1 MGINLLASAINGEQ
15 IISII
20 QLAANIAFYSLLGIL
35 VVAFLWGLIQGWR
48 YGTYHMVFLGLLVAL
63 GLVTLGPVVD
73 AISGF
78 DLSGIVTQPITVQI
92 QGHAITVNVTTL
104 SDTLTSFFDQLLRS
118 YGVAASGDDI
128 VAYAQALTGSALKL
142 VLIFAEGLIIATVG
156 SLLVWILWHICFKF
170 IFARKRPVET
180 YPSIDGSEPV
190 VVKRRPKRKL
200 RLVSGIE
207 QLAVAAV
214 CLTMI
219 IAPLSSV
226 VNTISKNLDVDKE
239 ASEQDETVGLVYD
252 CLDAYENSIFA
263 KVFFSVETQDG
274 TQTIDSQ
281 LISFLTSTNSGEIK
295 TDVLSE
301 LASIAEVGTSVINSG
316 LLSMFS
322 ADGTKWSTLIASTL
336 IPTLL
341 QQVASV
347 ELVRVALP
355 IAVSIALNMDQVKSI
370 LGEDAVSY
378 ISSANYDYA
387 DELENLSDFYV
398 DLLDSG
404 FFDVIVDEVSKTPI
418 IDLKQLFSIFK
429 DQDAYDAFHSA
440 LSKADSDFINHL
452 LAGAVYTM
460 ATKDGTAPQQGEL
473 SLASFL
479 PSDQDGQISYQKVA
493 EMKWF
498 DELGLI
504 YDAFYSLV
512 SIDKE
517 QMEGLFDEL
526 PTIGGNSS
534 AKAANPNEAGQSG
547 TILDK
552 ALNFVVDHSA
562 DIVEIIVGKR
572 DASGNPVEVGED
584 GISTSKKSL
593 LDSQLLGNALDDL
606 LPFAQKQLDSAN
618 LPFDLDLSE
627 AESELVSTD
636 IGDTRIN
643 FKRELGSILD
653 IVSDFASTESGKAFL
668 LDIKGLAG
676 INFDPDGKLYSIDE
690 GLLDALI
697 DCLPLTDGSVILS
710 SNLPKIAEGALEN
723 VPLEEY
729 GIEQLDFD
737 CGSLGEEI
745 SKLLKIAKYCPTLVS
760 SFAKFESMG
769 TSTMTSL
776 IVEAKDEFAYILDA
790 ILSSKIINPVIDG
803 KQNVN
808 FCNLINAL
816 MEKVG
821 DAVSFDPIA
830 PEDLPSNLVSVY
842 DDEGNIVTKGETY
855 YLVDALCSVVSSGI
869 IENLSSITG
878 GDANQAVSALSRV
891 DIASVFESIGNS
903 QLLSKMAGQA
913 LDGYI
918 IKPLFGDDTEGVS
931 FTNITDWK
939 AEGEAIESIIAL
951 AAKGIDLSNLDFFAI
966 GPNVGELL
974 TRLADSG
981 IFVSRQGEYLFPK
994 FLYNKLIGSLSG
1006 DALSYFIDPDDEV
1019 DPNSLTTL
1027 EQKKEHTKLLYSD
1040 MVESLS
1046 SREDWTGED
1055 GEISKVSDILD
1066 AISSIGGLDAISS
1079 FSYESLP
1086 AMEKAMS
1093 ALATSRSLGRVV
1105 LYNGLHSAIGG
1116 LSEEASTKEIDFS
1129 SINSAFFLHFDGEDL
1144 SLGYPRLTD
1153 ADMAENQ
1160 EEIATLFAALDVIFD
1175 PSYGIYK
1182 DGQVSLDDMNL
1193 ASINSEFQLRPLLES
1208 ASSSKLLS
1216 TAEEGKRPVFKQLV
1230 DYVLA
1235 TSTIYGEQG
1244 TDTDYE
1250 KFLTSPINEYTKQSI
1265 RSIVDGVEQSEWDS
1279 EISIICDIVDS
1290 VQKSGLVNSEGGFD
1304 LESVS
1309 DPAAFFGTGAQKQ
1322 AKVDSLKSILN
1333 DLNSSTLFYRAI
1345 PTMLEKAF
1353 KGDNNGHN
1361 HLFGDASFANNFL
1374 NYADPFFDAAKGGE
1388 DYGMYPEGETDNL
1401 VDMLAD
1407 LAECS
1412 DFTLNDLSTIDS
1424 AAITDALQR
1433 MMDSHVFNQTIGEE
1447 GVTSFQYL
1455 VSDLLCFDAIKGYLY
1470 LEESPKDRALQSEYA
1485 AFYSPTDYEDANVRA
1500 KARYLV
1506 STIMPSLDQ
1515 DGASEASLAKGNEA
1529 IASLGEVLSLL
1540 QSDEMYSIVDNGALD
1555 INAIRP
1561 SVFASF
1567 LTTLNDSPLFYDLV
1581 PNIIYTMVN
1590 SGESFAIEGIDFS
1603 AANVFYQY
1611 YQQDGKARV
1620 GGPDFTARYD
1630 DSEIYLL
1637 SSALSYIGRNSDL
1650 FSSAGLA
1657 DLSTLDPLVLRS
1669 ILVDM
1674 ENSYIFNL
1682 PFSSA
1687 YLSDSGLTLGAS
1699 WTEAGYV
1706 YNDLTV
1712 FEQLMYLI
1720 YDDTGLASNSFSMRD
1735 YLSIYL
1741 DHPNDGYK
1749 QMLHDSILSFRDE
1762 SAHSWGQEINS
1773 LTTDGRGGGLLDL
1786 VLNSDL
1792 VDEDGN
1798 LSLDSLTSIDPDTL
1812 SGFME
1817 RAAKLNVVPNL
1828 LPNKLGQVFEQVDLG
1843 KFTTVTGDF
1852 AADEEGYFDLTPF
1865 VTGGG
1870 RAISLTADSISE
1882 TDPLLYVEGI
1892 DEPIDLAKEGL
1903 VDGNA
1908 ADLSS
1913 FASSCR
1919 IKLDP
1924 NESFTLEY
1932 DLSDYHFTQQDLRD
1946 VDLDLIRNMLYSI
1959 YDEQKGAYITFEGD
1973 TPLKNL
1979 LDAGLQSQ
1987 ALLEFYQQST
1997 IFDKEYS
2004 AEKLE
2009 PVDLDPADP
2018 IEARDYAL
2026 YSIFTVNQTI
2036 DFGSSFVIPVQVSL
2050 FSHLDLDGSGMAGS
2064 LLTLRSLI
2072 GQREDGSYPNLTGD
2086 AAYLDNNL
2094 ISIIALEGYAGVIS
2108 GVLSTSSGTTEEM
2121 AAAAMAIKTINSTFQ
2136 SPDVVVAGQN
2146 VGFTTVASAFKVD
2159 VLWKNDKPAFFQY
2172 ILAGEIESI
2181 TANLLSYLECSKLF
2195 SISLGDGIEV
2205 PYGPSRLEAYGRQ
2218 DAASTLS
2225 FATNI
2230 DDLSKVVDGTYA
2242 DPFYEACMVFGKS
2255 DDNPD
2260 YVRTQRLGDF
2270 IDYAGQQ
2277 KDLADLLYLGLI
2289 YDSTRHEIDGDF
2301 MAYVTNESG
2310 SPEKLNHAGG
2320 QPQWFSYA
2328 SAAGLLL

>member
-1 MGINLLASAINGEQ
+1 MDINLLGSAINGEQ
-15 IISII
+15 IVSII
-20 QLAANIAFYSLLGIL
+20 QLAANIAFYSILGIL
-35 VVAFLWGLIQGWR
+35 VVAFLWGLLQGWR
-48 YGTYHMVFLGLLVAL
+48 YGTYHMVFIGLLVAL

-78 DLSGIVTQPITVQI
+78 DLSGIITNPITIQI
-92 QGHAITVNVTTL
+92 QEHSITVNVTTI
-104 SDTLTSFFDQLLRS
+104 SDTLTSFFDQLLRA
-118 YGVAASGDDI
+118 YGVAASSDDI
-128 VAYAQALTGSALKL
+128 VAYSQALAGSVMKL
-142 VLIFAEGLIIATVG
+142 VLIFAEGIIIAILG

-170 IFARKRPVET
+170 LFARKRPVQT
-180 YPSIDGSEPV
+180 YPSGDASEPV
-190 VVKRRPKRKL
+190 IVKRRPKRRL
-200 RLVSGIE
+200 RLLSGVE
-207 QLAVAAV
+207 QLAVATV
-214 CLTMI
+214 CMAMI
-219 IAPLSSV
+219 VAPLSSV
-226 VNTISKNLDVDKE
+226 VNTISKNLEVDKG
-239 ASEQDETVGLVYD
+239 ASMQDETVGLVYD

-263 KVFFSVETQDG
+263 KVFFSVEGQDG
-274 TQTIDSQ
+274 TKTIDSQ
-281 LISFLTSTNSGEIK
+281 LISFLTSTNSGDIK

-355 IAVSIALNMDQVKSI
+355 IAVSIALNIDQVKSI

-418 IDLKQLFSIFK
+418 IDLRQLFSIFK
-429 DQDAYDAFHSA
+429 DQEAYDAFHSA

-460 ATKDGTAPQQGEL
+460 ATKDGSTPGEGEL
-473 SLASFL
+473 GLASFL
-479 PSDQDGQISYQKVA
+479 PSDPDGSISYQKVA
-493 EMKWF
+493 QMKWF
-498 DELGLI
+498 DELGLV

-512 SIDKE
+512 GIDKE

-526 PTIGGNSS
+526 PTIGGSS
-534 AKAANPNEAGQSG
+534 SPKSASQSGEGQYG

-552 ALNFVVDHSA
+552 ALNFVVDHSD
-562 DIVEIIVGKR
+562 DIVEVIVGKR

-593 LDSQLLGNALDDL
+593 LDSQLLGNALDDF
-606 LPFAQKQLDSAN
+606 LPFAQKQLDAAK

-627 AESELVSTD
+627 AESKLVSSD
-636 IGDTRIN
+636 IGATRIN
-643 FKRELGSILD
+643 FKRELGCILD

-668 LDIKGLAG
+668 LDVKGLQG

-697 DCLPLTDGSVILS
+697 DCLPNADRSVVLS
-710 SNLPKIAEGALEN
+710 SNLPSIAEGALKN

-729 GIEQLDFD
+729 GIEHLDFECD
-737 CGSLGEEI
+737 SLGLEI
-745 SKLLKIAKYCPTLVS
+745 SKLLKIAKYCPVLVN

-769 TSTMTSL
+769 TSTLTSL
-776 IVEAKDEFAYILDA
+776 VVEAEDEFAYILDA

-803 KQNVN
+803 KENVN
-808 FCNLINAL
+808 FCNLVNTL

-821 DAVSFDPIA
+821 DAVSFEPLT
-830 PEDLPSNLVSVY
+830 PEDLPSNLTSEY
-842 DDEGNIVTKGETY
+842 DDDGNITVKGETY
-855 YLVDALCSVVSSGI
+855 YLVDALCSVVSSGLV
-869 IENLSSITG
+869 ENLSSITG
-878 GDANQAVSALSRV
+878 ADANQAVYALSRV

-931 FTNITDWK
+931 FTNITDWR

-966 GPNVGELL
+966 GPNVDELL

-981 IFVSRQGEYLFPK
+981 IFTSRDGEYLFPK
-994 FLYNKLIGSLSG
+994 FLYNKLVGSLNG
-1006 DALSYFIDPDDEV
+1006 DALSFFLDPNDQV
-1019 DPNSLTTL
+1019 DPASLTTL
-1027 EQKKEHTKLLYSD
+1027 EQKKEHTQLLYHD

-1046 SREDWTGED
+1046 ERADWTGAE
-1055 GEISKVSDILD
+1055 GEIKKVSDILD
-1066 AISSIGGLDAISS
+1066 AISSIGGLDAIKS
-1079 FSYESLP
+1079 FSHESLP
-1086 AMEKAMS
+1086 EMEKAMG
-1093 ALATSRSLGRVV
+1093 ALATSRSLGRVL
-1105 LYNGLHSAIGG
+1105 LYNGLHEAIGG
-1116 LSEEASTKEIDFS
+1116 LSEEASTPEIDFS

-1153 ADMAENQ
+1153 EDMAENQ

-1182 DGQVSLDDMNL
+1182 DGQVNLDDINL
-1193 ASINSEFQLRPLLES
+1193 GTINSEFQLRPLLES

-1216 TAEEGKRPVFKQLV
+1216 TAEEGKRPLFKQLV

-1235 TSTIYGEQG
+1235 TSTIYGEQES
-1244 TDTDYE
+1244 DQDYQE
-1250 KFLTSPINEYTKQSI
+1250 FIASPINEYTKKSI
-1265 RSIVDGVEQSEWDS
+1265 RTIVDGVGQSEWDS
-1279 EISIICDIVDS
+1279 EISIICHIVDS
-1290 VQKSGLVNSEGGFD
+1290 VQKSGLINSEGGFD
-1304 LESVS
+1304 LESVA

-1322 AKVDSLKSILN
+1322 GKVEGLKSILN
-1333 DLNSSTLFYRAI
+1333 DLNSSSLFYRAI
-1345 PTMLEKAF
+1345 PAMLQKAF
-1353 KGDNNGHN
+1353 EGENNGHN

-1374 NYADPFFDAAKGGE
+1374 NYADPFFDAEEGGD
-1388 DYGMYPEGETDNL
+1388 DYGMYPDGETDNL

-1424 AAITDALQR
+1424 AAITDALQK
-1433 MMDSHVFNQTIGEE
+1433 MMQSHVFNQTVGEE

-1485 AFYSPTDYEDANVRA
+1485 AFYSPNDYDDANVRA

-1506 STIMPSLDQ
+1506 STTMPSLDQ

-1540 QSDEMYSIVDNGALD
+1540 QSDEMYSIVSDGTLD

-1567 LTTLNDSPLFYDLV
+1567 LTTLNDSSLFYDLV
-1581 PNIIYTMVN
+1581 PNIIHAMVN

-1611 YQQDGKARV
+1611 YQQDGKSRV

-1650 FSSAGLA
+1650 FSSSGLA
-1657 DLSTLDPLVLRS
+1657 DLSTLDPLILRS

-1674 ENSYIFNL
+1674 DNSYIFNL

-1687 YLSDSGLTLGAS
+1687 YLSDSGLILGAS

-1735 YLSIYL
+1735 YLQIYL
-1741 DHPNDGYK
+1741 DHPHDGYK
-1749 QMLHDSILSFRDE
+1749 QMLHDSIVSFRDS
-1762 SAHSWGQEINS
+1762 SAHSWGEEINS

-1792 VDEDGN
+1792 VDGDGN

-1812 SGFME
+1812 AGFME

-1852 AADEEGYFDLTPF
+1852 VADEEGYFDLTPF

-1870 RAISLTADSISE
+1870 RAISLTADSIDQ
-1882 TDPLLYVEGI
+1882 TAPLLYVEGL
-1892 DEPIDLAKEGL
+1892 DGPIDLFEQGL
-1903 VDGNA
+1903 IEGNA
-1908 ADLSS
+1908 ADLSD
-1913 FASSCR
+1913 FASPCR

-1924 NESFTLEY
+1924 NEFFTLEY
-1932 DLSDYHFTQQDLRD
+1932 DLSDYHFTQQNLRE
-1946 VDLDLIRNMLYSI
+1946 VDLDLIRNLLYSI
-1959 YDEQKGAYITFEGD
+1959 YDEQKGAYISFEGD

-2004 AEKLE
+2004 SEKLE

-2036 DFGSSFVIPVQVSL
+2036 DFGSGVVIPVQVSL
-2050 FSHLDLDGSGMAGS
+2050 FSHLDLDDVGMAGS

-2072 GQREDGSYPNLTGD
+2072 GQREDGSYPDLSGD
-2086 AAYLDNNL
+2086 AAYLDGNL
-2094 ISIIALEGYAGVIS
+2094 VSIIALEGYAKAVS
-2108 GVLSTSSGTTEEM
+2108 TVLSASSGQV
-2121 AAAAMAIKTINSTFQ
+2121 AAAAIKAINSSFQ
-2136 SPDVVVAGQN
+2136 SPNVEVAGQN
-2146 VGFTTVASAFKVD
+2146 VGFTTVASSFD
-2159 VLWKNDKPAFFQY
+2159 VSSLWAERKPAFFHY

-2181 TANLLSYLECSKLF
+2181 AANMLSYLDCSQLF
-2195 SISLGDGIEV
+2195 MTSVGGIEMPSG
-2205 PYGPSRLEAYGRQ
+2205 PYRKEAFGGQ
-2218 DAASTLS
+2218 DAS
-2225 FATNI
+2225 FATAI
-2230 DDLSKVVDGTYA
+2230 DDLGKVIDGTYA
-2242 DPFYEACMVFGKS
+2242 EPFHKACLAYGKS
-2255 DDNPD
+2255 DGNPLSSRQD
-2260 YVRTQRLGDF
+2260 ALRSFG
-2270 IDYAGQQ
+2270 DYAGEQRI
-2277 KDLADLLYLGLI
+2277 LADLLYLGLV
-2289 YDSTRHEIDGDF
+2289 YDSTAHDQDDF
-2301 MAYVTNESG
+2301 MAYVTNLEG
-2310 SPEKLNHAGG
+2310 SDMRNAIGG
-2320 QPQWFSYA
+2320 APALFSYEA
-2328 SAAGLLL
+2328 AAGLLI

>member
-1 MGINLLASAINGEQ
+1 MDINLLASAINGEQ
-15 IISII
+15 IVSII

-35 VVAFLWGLIQGWR
+35 VIAFLWGLLQGWR

-63 GLVTLGPVVD
+63 GLVTLSPVVD

-78 DLSGIVTQPITVQI
+78 DLSGIITQPITVQI
-92 QGHAITVNVTTL
+92 QEHAITVNVTTL

-118 YGVAASGDDI
+118 YGVAASSEDI

-156 SLLVWILWHICFKF
+156 SLLVWLLWHVCFKF
-170 IFARKRPVET
+170 IFARKRPVQT
-180 YPSIDGSEPV
+180 YPNGDSSEPV

-214 CLTMI
+214 CMAMI
-219 IAPLSSV
+219 VAPLSSV
-226 VNTISKNLDVDKE
+226 VNTISKNLDVDKD

-378 ISSANYDYA
+378 ISSADYDYG

-418 IDLKQLFSIFK
+418 IDLKQLFSIFR

-460 ATKDGTAPQQGEL
+460 ATKDGAAPQEGEL

-479 PSDQDGQISYQKVA
+479 PSGQDGSISYQKVA

-562 DIVEIIVGKR
+562 EIVEIIVGKR

-584 GISTSKKSL
+584 GISTSRKSL

-606 LPFAQKQLDSAN
+606 LPFAQKQLDGAN

-627 AESELVSTD
+627 AESELVGQD
-636 IGDTRIN
+636 VGETRVN

-668 LDIKGLAG
+668 LDIKGLEG

-697 DCLPLTDGSVILS
+697 DCLPLADRSVILS

-723 VPLEEY
+723 VPLQEY
-729 GIEQLDFD
+729 GIEQLDFGCD
-737 CGSLGEEI
+737 SLGEEI

-776 IVEAKDEFAYILDA
+776 IAEAKGEFAYILDA

-830 PEDLPSNLVSVY
+830 PEDLPSNLTSVY
-842 DDEGNIVTKGETY
+842 DDDGNIVSKGETY
-855 YLVDALCSVVSSGI
+855 YLVDALCSVVGSGI

-891 DIASVFESIGNS
+891 DIASVFESIGDS
-903 QLLSKMAGQA
+903 QLLSRMAGQA

-918 IKPLFGDDTEGVS
+918 IKPLFGEDTEGVS

-981 IFVSRQGEYLFPK
+981 IFVSREGEYLFPK
-994 FLYNKLIGSLSG
+994 FLYNKLVGSLSG
-1006 DALSYFIDPDDEV
+1006 GALSYFLDPDDEV
-1019 DPNSLTTL
+1019 DPNGLTTL
-1027 EQKKEHTKLLYSD
+1027 EQKKEHTKLLYHD
-1040 MVESLS
+1040 LVESLS

-1066 AISSIGGLDAISS
+1066 AISSL
-1079 FSYESLP
+1079 
-1086 AMEKAMS
+1086 
-1093 ALATSRSLGRVV
+1093 
-1105 LYNGLHSAIGG
+1105 GG
-1116 LSEEASTKEIDFS
+1116 LSDEASTKEIDFS
-1129 SINSAFFLHFDGEDL
+1129 SINSAFFLHFEGEDL
-1144 SLGYPRLTD
+1144 SLGYPSLTD
-1153 ADMAENQ
+1153 DDMAENQ
-1160 EEIATLFAALDVIFD
+1160 EEIETLFAALDVIFD

-1182 DGQVSLDDMNL
+1182 DGQVNLNDMNL

-1235 TSTIYGEQG
+1235 ASTIYGEQEAG
-1244 TDTDYE
+1244 QDYE
-1250 KFLTSPINEYTKQSI
+1250 EFLSSPINEYTKQSI
-1265 RSIVDGVEQSEWDS
+1265 RSIVDGVGQDEWDL

-1290 VQKSGLVNSEGGFD
+1290 VQKSGLINPEGGFD

-1309 DPAAFFGTGAQKQ
+1309 DPATFFGTGAQKQ
-1322 AKVDSLKSILN
+1322 GKVDSLKSILN

-1353 KGDNNGHN
+1353 KGDNNGHS

-1374 NYADPFFDAAKGGE
+1374 NYADPFFGAAKGGE
-1388 DYGMYPEGETDNL
+1388 DYLSYPEGETDNL

-1424 AAITDALQR
+1424 SAITDALQR
-1433 MMDSHVFNQTIGEE
+1433 MMESHVFNQTIGEE

-1470 LEESPKDRALQSEYA
+1470 LDESPKDRALESEYA
-1485 AFYSPTDYEDANVRA
+1485 AFYNPADYGDADVRA

-1506 STIMPSLDQ
+1506 STTMPSLGK

-1540 QSDEMYSIVDNGALD
+1540 QSDEMYSIVSDGTLD

-1581 PNIIYTMVN
+1581 PNIIFTMVN

-1603 AANVFYQY
+1603 SANVFYQY

-1687 YLSDSGLTLGAS
+1687 YLSDSGLALGAS

-1720 YDDTGLASNSFSMRD
+1720 YDDTGLASASFSMRD

-1741 DHPNDGYK
+1741 DHPADGYK

-1792 VDEDGN
+1792 VDEEGN

-1812 SGFME
+1812 AGFME

-1843 KFTTVTGDF
+1843 KFTTATADF
-1852 AADEEGYFDLTPF
+1852 AADEDGYFELTPF

-1870 RAISLTADSISE
+1870 RAISLTADSVSQN
-1882 TDPLLYVEGI
+1882 DALLYVDGLN
-1892 DEPIDLAKEGL
+1892 EPIDLSAEGL
-1903 VDGNA
+1903 VDGNSV
-1908 ADLSS
+1908 DLSE
-1913 FASSCR
+1913 FASSSR
-1919 IKLDP
+1919 IRLEP
-1924 NESFTLEY
+1924 NEQLTLTY
-1932 DLSDYHFTQQDLRD
+1932 DLSDYHFTQQNLRD
-1946 VDLDLIRNMLYSI
+1946 VDIDLIRNLLYSI
-1959 YDEQKGAYITFEGD
+1959 YDERNGAYITFEGD

-1979 LDAGLQSQ
+1979 LDAGLESL

-2004 AEKLE
+2004 AEGLL
-2009 PVDLDPADP
+2009 PADSGAADP
-2018 IEARDYAL
+2018 IEARDYAM

-2036 DFGSSFVIPVQVSL
+2036 DFGSGVVIPVQVSL
-2050 FSHLDLDGSGMAGS
+2050 FSHLDLDDVGMAGS

-2072 GQREDGSYPNLTGD
+2072 GQREDGSYPDLTGD

-2094 ISIIALEGYAGVIS
+2094 ISIIALEGYAGAVSTMLETLS
-2108 GVLSTSSGTTEEM
+2108 GDT
-2121 AAAAMAIKTINSTFQ
+2121 AAIAIKAINSTFQ

-2146 VGFTTVASAFKVD
+2146 VGFTTVASAFYVAD
-2159 VLWKNDKPAFFQY
+2159 LWKQDKPTFFQY

-2195 SISLGDGIEV
+2195 SISLGDGIEI
-2205 PYGPSRLEAYGRQ
+2205 PSGPSRLEAYGRQ
-2218 DAASTLS
+2218 DAASALS
-2225 FATNI
+2225 FATDI

-2242 DPFYEACMVFGKS
+2242 DPFYKACMVFGKS

-2260 YVRTQRLGDF
+2260 YDRAQTLDEFV
-2270 IDYAGQQ
+2270 DYAGQQ

-2289 YDSTRHEIDGDF
+2289 YDSTRHDRDGDF
-2301 MAYVTNESG
+2301 MAYVTNEVG
-2310 SPEKLNHAGG
+2310 SPNKLNYMGG
-2320 QPQWFSYA
+2320 QKMWFSYA

>member
-15 IISII
+15 IVSII
-20 QLAANIAFYSLLGIL
+20 QLAANTAFYSLLGIL
-35 VVAFLWGLIQGWR
+35 VVAFLWGLLQGWR

-92 QGHAITVNVTTL
+92 QEHSITVNVTTL
-104 SDTLTSFFDQLLRS
+104 SDTLTSFFDQLLRA
-118 YGVAASGDDI
+118 YGVAASSDDI
-128 VAYAQALTGSALKL
+128 VAYSQALAGSVLKL
-142 VLIFAEGLIIATVG
+142 VLIFAEGIIIAILG

-170 IFARKRPVET
+170 LFARKRPVKT
-180 YPSIDGSEPV
+180 YPSGDTSEPV
-190 VVKRRPKRKL
+190 IVKRRPKRRL
-200 RLVSGIE
+200 RLLSGVE

-214 CLTMI
+214 CMAMI
-219 IAPLSSV
+219 VAPLSSV
-226 VNTISKNLDVDKE
+226 VNTISKNLEVDKE

-263 KVFFSVETQDG
+263 KVFFSVEGQDG
-274 TQTIDSQ
+274 TKTIDSQ
-281 LISFLTSTNSGEIK
+281 LISFLTSTNSGDIK

-355 IAVSIALNMDQVKSI
+355 IAVSIALHIDQVKSI

-418 IDLKQLFSIFK
+418 IDLRQLFSIFK
-429 DQDAYDAFHSA
+429 DQEAYDAFHSA

-460 ATKDGTAPQQGEL
+460 ATKDGSTPGDGEL
-473 SLASFL
+473 GLASFL
-479 PSDQDGQISYQKVA
+479 PSEPDGSISYQKVA
-493 EMKWF
+493 QMKWF
-498 DELGLI
+498 DELGLV

-512 SIDKE
+512 GIDKE

-526 PTIGGNSS
+526 PTIGGSS
-534 AKAANPNEAGQSG
+534 SPKADSQSGEGQSG

-562 DIVEIIVGKR
+562 EIVEVIVGKR

-606 LPFAQKQLDSAN
+606 LPFAQKQLDAAN

-627 AESELVSTD
+627 AESELVSSD
-636 IGDTRIN
+636 IGATRIN

-653 IVSDFASTESGKAFL
+653 LVSDFASTESGKAFL
-668 LDIKGLAG
+668 LDVKGLQG

-697 DCLPLTDGSVILS
+697 DCLPNADRSLILS
-710 SNLPKIAEGALEN
+710 SNLPSIAEGALKN

-729 GIEQLDFD
+729 GIEHLDFECD
-737 CGSLGEEI
+737 SLGFEI
-745 SKLLKIAKYCPTLVS
+745 SKLLKIAKYCPVLVS

-776 IVEAKDEFAYILDA
+776 VVEAEDEFAYILDA

-803 KQNVN
+803 KENVN
-808 FCNLINAL
+808 FCNLVNTL

-821 DAVSFDPIA
+821 DTVSFEPLT
-830 PEDLPSNLVSVY
+830 PEDLPSNLTSEY
-842 DDEGNIVTKGETY
+842 DDDGNITVKGETY
-855 YLVDALCSVVSSGI
+855 YLVDALCGVVSSGLV
-869 IENLSSITG
+869 ENLSCITG
-878 GDANQAVSALSRV
+878 GDANQAVAALSRV

-903 QLLSKMAGQA
+903 KLLSKMAGQA

-981 IFVSRQGEYLFPK
+981 IFTSRDGEYLFPK
-994 FLYNKLIGSLSG
+994 FLYNKLVGSLSG
-1006 DALSYFIDPDDEV
+1006 DALSFFLDPNDQV
-1019 DPNSLTTL
+1019 DPASLTTL

-1046 SREDWTGED
+1046 NRGDWTGAE

-1086 AMEKAMS
+1086 AMEKAMG
-1093 ALATSRSLGRVV
+1093 ALATCRSLGRVV
-1105 LYNGLHSAIGG
+1105 LYNGLHEAIGG
-1116 LSEEASTKEIDFS
+1116 LSEEASTPEIDFS
-1129 SINSAFFLHFDGEDL
+1129 CINSAFFLHFDGEDL

-1153 ADMAENQ
+1153 EDMAENQ

-1182 DGQVSLDDMNL
+1182 DGQVNLDDINL
-1193 ASINSEFQLRPLLES
+1193 GTINSEFQLRPLLES

-1244 TDTDYE
+1244 AEQDYQE
-1250 KFLTSPINEYTKQSI
+1250 FIASPINDYTKKSI
-1265 RSIVDGVEQSEWDS
+1265 RSIVDGVGQSEWDS
-1279 EISIICDIVDS
+1279 EISIICHIVDS
-1290 VQKSGLVNSEGGFD
+1290 VQKSGLINSEGGFD
-1304 LESVS
+1304 LEAVS

-1322 AKVDSLKSILN
+1322 GKVDGLKTILN
-1333 DLNSSTLFYRAI
+1333 DLNSSSLFYRAI
-1345 PTMLEKAF
+1345 PTMLDKAF
-1353 KGDNNGHN
+1353 TGENNGHN

-1374 NYADPFFDAAKGGE
+1374 NYADPYFDAEEGGD
-1388 DYGMYPEGETDNL
+1388 DYGMYPDGETDNL

-1424 AAITDALQR
+1424 AAITDALQK
-1433 MMDSHVFNQTIGEE
+1433 MMQSHVFNQTVGED

-1470 LEESPKDRALQSEYA
+1470 LEESPKDQALDNEYA
-1485 AFYSPTDYEDANVRA
+1485 SYKKAGEADEDVRA

-1506 STIMPSLDQ
+1506 ATVMPSIQ
-1515 DGASEASLAKGNEA
+1515 PGGASEASLRQGGEA
-1529 IASLGEVLSLL
+1529 IASLREVLSLL
-1540 QSDEMYSIVDNGALD
+1540 QSDDMYSIISDGALD
-1555 INAIRP
+1555 VNAIRP
-1561 SVFASF
+1561 SVFASL

-1581 PNIIYTMVN
+1581 PNIIHAMVN

-1603 AANVFYQY
+1603 SANVFYQY
-1611 YQQDGKARV
+1611 YQQDGKSRV
-1620 GGPDFTARYD
+1620 GGPDWNARYD

-1650 FSSAGLA
+1650 FSSGLA
-1657 DLSTLDPLVLRS
+1657 DLSTLDPLVLHS

-1674 ENSYIFNL
+1674 ENSYVFNL
-1682 PFSSA
+1682 PFSSS
-1687 YLSDSGLTLGAS
+1687 YLSD
-1699 WTEAGYV
+1699 AGISLQDGWGSDGYAF
-1706 YNDLTV
+1706 NDLTV

-1735 YLSIYL
+1735 YLQIYL
-1741 DHPNDGYK
+1741 DHHQDGYK
-1749 QMLHDSILSFRDE
+1749 QMLHDSILSFRDS
-1762 SAHSWGQEINS
+1762 SAHSWGEEINS

-1792 VDEDGN
+1792 VDQDGN

-1812 SGFME
+1812 SSFME
-1817 RAAKLNVVPNL
+1817 RAARLEVVPNL

-1852 AADEEGYFDLTPF
+1852 VADEEGYFDLTPF
-1865 VTGGG
+1865 LTGGG
-1870 RAISLTADSISE
+1870 RAISLTADSIGQSA
-1882 TDPLLYVEGI
+1882 PLLYVEGL
-1892 DEPIDLAKEGL
+1892 DEPIDLFEQGL
-1903 VDGNA
+1903 VEGSA
-1908 ADLSS
+1908 ADLSA
-1913 FASSCR
+1913 FASPCR
-1919 IKLDP
+1919 IKLSP
-1924 NESFTLEY
+1924 NEELTLAY
-1932 DLSDYHFTQQDLRD
+1932 DLSDYHFSQVDLRE
-1946 VDLDLIRNMLYSI
+1946 VDLDLIRNLLYSI
-1959 YDEQKGAYITFEGD
+1959 YDEQKGAYISFEGD

-1979 LDAGLQSQ
+1979 LDAGLESLS
-1987 ALLEFYQQST
+1987 LLQFYQQST

-2004 AEKLE
+2004 ASGLLPSEI
-2009 PVDLDPADP
+2009 DPSSP
-2018 IEARDYAL
+2018 IQAREYAL
-2026 YSIFTVNQTI
+2026 YSIFTVNQSI
-2036 DFGSSFVIPVQVSL
+2036 DFGSGMLIPVQMSL

-2064 LLTLRSLI
+2064 LVTLHSLI
-2072 GQREDGSYPNLTGD
+2072 GRRGDGSYPDLSGD
-2086 AAYLDNNL
+2086 AAYLDGNL
-2094 ISIIALEGYAGVIS
+2094 VSIIALEGYAKAVFT
-2108 GVLSTSSGTTEEM
+2108 VLSASSGPV
-2121 AAAAMAIKTINSTFQ
+2121 AASAIKAINSSFQ
-2136 SPDVVVAGQN
+2136 SPNVEVAGQN
-2146 VGFTTVASAFKVD
+2146 VGFVTVASSFD
-2159 VLWKNDKPAFFQY
+2159 VSSVWAERKPAFFQY

-2181 TANLLSYLECSKLF
+2181 AANMLSYLDCSQLF
-2195 SISLGDGIEV
+2195 STSYGAPSG
-2205 PYGPSRLEAYGRQ
+2205 PYRMQAFGGQ
-2218 DAASTLS
+2218 DAS
-2225 FATNI
+2225 FLTAI
-2230 DDLSKVVDGTYA
+2230 DDLGKVIDGTYA
-2242 DPFYEACMVFGKS
+2242 EPFHKACLAYGKS
-2255 DDNPD
+2255 EGNPLPSRQD
-2260 YVRTQRLGDF
+2260 ALRSFG
-2270 IDYAGQQ
+2270 DYAGEQ
-2277 KDLADLLYLGLI
+2277 KILADMLYLGLV
-2289 YDSTRHEIDGDF
+2289 YDSTVHDQDDF
-2301 MAYVTNESG
+2301 MAYVTNLEG
-2310 SPEKLNHAGG
+2310 SDMRNAIGG
-2320 QPQWFSYA
+2320 MPALFSYEA
-2328 SAAGLLL
+2328 AAGLLI

>member
-15 IISII
+15 IVSII

-35 VVAFLWGLIQGWR
+35 VVAFLWGLLQGWR

-92 QGHAITVNVTTL
+92 QEHSITVNVTTL
-104 SDTLTSFFDQLLRS
+104 SDTLTSFFDQLLRA
-118 YGVAASGDDI
+118 YGVAASSDDI
-128 VAYAQALTGSALKL
+128 VAYSQALAGSVLKL
-142 VLIFAEGLIIATVG
+142 VLIFAEGIIIAILG

-170 IFARKRPVET
+170 LFARKRPVKT
-180 YPSIDGSEPV
+180 YPSGDTSEPV
-190 VVKRRPKRKL
+190 IVKRRPKPRL
-200 RLVSGIE
+200 RLLSGVE

-214 CLTMI
+214 CMAMI
-219 IAPLSSV
+219 VAPLSSV
-226 VNTISKNLDVDKE
+226 VNTISKNLEVDKE
-239 ASEQDETVGLVYD
+239 ASMQDETVGLVYD

-263 KVFFSVETQDG
+263 KVFFSVEGQDG
-274 TQTIDSQ
+274 TKTIDSQ
-281 LISFLTSTNSGEIK
+281 LISFLTSTNSGDIK

-355 IAVSIALNMDQVKSI
+355 IAVSIALHIDQVKSI

-418 IDLKQLFSIFK
+418 IDLRQLFSIFK
-429 DQDAYDAFHSA
+429 DQEAYDAFHSA

-460 ATKDGTAPQQGEL
+460 ATKDGSTPGDGEL
-473 SLASFL
+473 GLASFL
-479 PSDQDGQISYQKVA
+479 PSEPDGSISYQKVA
-493 EMKWF
+493 QMKWF
-498 DELGLI
+498 DELGLV

-512 SIDKE
+512 GIDKE

-526 PTIGGNSS
+526 PTIGGSS
-534 AKAANPNEAGQSG
+534 SPKSASQSGEGQSG

-562 DIVEIIVGKR
+562 EIVEVIVGKR

-606 LPFAQKQLDSAN
+606 LPFAQKQLDAAN

-627 AESELVSTD
+627 AESELVSSD
-636 IGDTRIN
+636 IGATRIN

-653 IVSDFASTESGKAFL
+653 LVSDFASTESGKAFL
-668 LDIKGLAG
+668 LDVKGLQG

-697 DCLPLTDGSVILS
+697 DCLPNADRSLILS
-710 SNLPKIAEGALEN
+710 SNLPSIAEGALKN

-729 GIEQLDFD
+729 GIEHLDFECD
-737 CGSLGEEI
+737 SLGFEI
-745 SKLLKIAKYCPTLVS
+745 SKLLKIAKYCPVLVS

-776 IVEAKDEFAYILDA
+776 VVEAEDEFAYILDA

-803 KQNVN
+803 KENVN
-808 FCNLINAL
+808 FCNLVNTL

-821 DAVSFDPIA
+821 DTVSFEPLT
-830 PEDLPSNLVSVY
+830 PEDLPSNLTSEY
-842 DDEGNIVTKGETY
+842 DDDGNITVKGETY
-855 YLVDALCSVVSSGI
+855 YLVDALCSVVSSGLV
-869 IENLSSITG
+869 ENLSCITG
-878 GDANQAVSALSRV
+878 GDANQAVAALSRV

-903 QLLSKMAGQA
+903 KLLSKMAGQA

-918 IKPLFGDDTEGVS
+918 IEPLFGDDTEGVS

-981 IFVSRQGEYLFPK
+981 IFTSRDGEYLFPK
-994 FLYNKLIGSLSG
+994 FLYNKLVGSLSG
-1006 DALSYFIDPDDEV
+1006 DALSYFLDPNDQV
-1019 DPNSLTTL
+1019 DPASLTTL

-1046 SREDWTGED
+1046 ERGDWTGED

-1086 AMEKAMS
+1086 AMEKAMG
-1093 ALATSRSLGRVV
+1093 ALATCRSLGRVV
-1105 LYNGLHSAIGG
+1105 LYNGVHEAIGG
-1116 LSEEASTKEIDFS
+1116 LSEEASTPEIDFS
-1129 SINSAFFLHFDGEDL
+1129 CINSAFFLHFDGEDL

-1153 ADMAENQ
+1153 EDMAENQ

-1182 DGQVSLDDMNL
+1182 DGQVNLDDINL
-1193 ASINSEFQLRPLLES
+1193 GTINSEFQLRPLLES

-1244 TDTDYE
+1244 AEQDYQE
-1250 KFLTSPINEYTKQSI
+1250 FIASPINDYTKKSI
-1265 RSIVDGVEQSEWDS
+1265 RSIVDGVGQSEWDS
-1279 EISIICDIVDS
+1279 EISIICHIVDS
-1290 VQKSGLVNSEGGFD
+1290 VQKSGLINSEGGFD
-1304 LESVS
+1304 LEAVS

-1322 AKVDSLKSILN
+1322 GKVDGLKTILN
-1333 DLNSSTLFYRAI
+1333 DLNSSSLFYRAI
-1345 PTMLEKAF
+1345 PTMLDKAF
-1353 KGDNNGHN
+1353 TGENNGHN

-1374 NYADPFFDAAKGGE
+1374 NYADPYFDAEEGGD
-1388 DYGMYPEGETDNL
+1388 DYGMYPDGETDNL

-1424 AAITDALQR
+1424 AAITDALQK
-1433 MMDSHVFNQTIGEE
+1433 MMQSHVFNQTVGED

-1470 LEESPKDRALQSEYA
+1470 LEESPKDQALDNEYA
-1485 AFYSPTDYEDANVRA
+1485 SYKKAGEADEDVRA

-1506 STIMPSLDQ
+1506 ATVMPSIQ
-1515 DGASEASLAKGNEA
+1515 PGGASEASLRQGGEA
-1529 IASLGEVLSLL
+1529 IASLREVLSLL
-1540 QSDEMYSIVDNGALD
+1540 QSDDMYSIISDGALD
-1555 INAIRP
+1555 VNAIRP
-1561 SVFASF
+1561 SVFASL

-1581 PNIIYTMVN
+1581 PNIIHAMVN

-1603 AANVFYQY
+1603 SANVFYQY
-1611 YQQDGKARV
+1611 YQQDGKSRV
-1620 GGPDFTARYD
+1620 GGPDWNARYD

-1650 FSSAGLA
+1650 FSSGLA
-1657 DLSTLDPLVLRS
+1657 DLSTLDPLVLHS

-1674 ENSYIFNL
+1674 ENSYVFNL
-1682 PFSSA
+1682 PFSSS
-1687 YLSDSGLTLGAS
+1687 YLSD
-1699 WTEAGYV
+1699 AGISLQDGWGSDGYAF
-1706 YNDLTV
+1706 NDLTV

-1735 YLSIYL
+1735 YLQIYL
-1741 DHPNDGYK
+1741 DHPQDGYK
-1749 QMLHDSILSFRDE
+1749 QMLHDSILSFRDS
-1762 SAHSWGQEINS
+1762 SAHSWGEEINS

-1792 VDEDGN
+1792 VDQDGN

-1812 SGFME
+1812 SSFME
-1817 RAAKLNVVPNL
+1817 RAARLEVVPNL

-1852 AADEEGYFDLTPF
+1852 VADEEGYFDLTPF
-1865 VTGGG
+1865 LTGGG
-1870 RAISLTADSISE
+1870 RAISLTADSIGQ
-1882 TDPLLYVEGI
+1882 TAPLLYVEGL
-1892 DEPIDLAKEGL
+1892 DEPIDLFEQGL
-1903 VDGNA
+1903 VEGSA
-1908 ADLSS
+1908 ADLSA
-1913 FASSCR
+1913 FASPCR
-1919 IKLDP
+1919 IKLSP
-1924 NESFTLEY
+1924 NEELTLAY
-1932 DLSDYHFTQQDLRD
+1932 DLSDYHFSQVDLRE
-1946 VDLDLIRNMLYSI
+1946 VDLDLIRNLLYSI
-1959 YDEQKGAYITFEGD
+1959 YDEQKGAYISFEGD

-1979 LDAGLQSQ
+1979 LDAGLESIS
-1987 ALLEFYQQST
+1987 LLEFYQQST

-2004 AEKLE
+2004 ASGLLPSEI
-2009 PVDLDPADP
+2009 DPSSP
-2018 IEARDYAL
+2018 IQAREYAL
-2026 YSIFTVNQTI
+2026 YSIFTVNQSI
-2036 DFGSSFVIPVQVSL
+2036 DFGSGMLIPVQMSL

-2064 LLTLRSLI
+2064 LVTLHGLI
-2072 GQREDGSYPNLTGD
+2072 GRRGDGSYPDLSGD
-2086 AAYLDNNL
+2086 AAYLDGNL
-2094 ISIIALEGYAGVIS
+2094 VSIIALEGYAKAVS
-2108 GVLSTSSGTTEEM
+2108 TVLSASSGHL
-2121 AAAAMAIKTINSTFQ
+2121 AAAAAIKAINYSFQ
-2136 SPDVVVAGQN
+2136 SPSVEVAGQN
-2146 VGFTTVASAFKVD
+2146 VGFTTVASSFD
-2159 VLWKNDKPAFFQY
+2159 VSSVWAERKPAFFHY

-2181 TANLLSYLECSKLF
+2181 AANMLSYLDCSQLF
-2195 SISLGDGIEV
+2195 MTSVGGVEMPSG
-2205 PYGPSRLEAYGRQ
+2205 PYRMQAFGGQ
-2218 DAASTLS
+2218 DAS
-2225 FATNI
+2225 FLTAI
-2230 DDLSKVVDGTYA
+2230 DDLGKVIDGTYA
-2242 DPFYEACMVFGKS
+2242 EPFYKACLAYGKS
-2255 DDNPD
+2255 EGNPLPSRQD
-2260 YVRTQRLGDF
+2260 ALRSFG
-2270 IDYAGQQ
+2270 DYAGEQ
-2277 KDLADLLYLGLI
+2277 KILADMLYLGLV
-2289 YDSTRHEIDGDF
+2289 YDSTVHDQDDF
-2301 MAYVTNESG
+2301 MAYVTNLEG
-2310 SPEKLNHAGG
+2310 SDMRNAIGG
-2320 QPQWFSYA
+2320 MPALFSYEA
-2328 SAAGLLL
+2328 AAGLLI

>member
-1 MGINLLASAINGEQ
+1 MDINLLGSAINGEQ
-15 IISII
+15 IVSII
-20 QLAANIAFYSLLGIL
+20 QLAANIAFYSILGIL
-35 VVAFLWGLIQGWR
+35 VIAFLWGLLQGWR
-48 YGTYHMVFLGLLVAL
+48 YGTYHMVFIGLLVAL

-73 AISGF
+73 AISGY
-78 DLSGIVTQPITVQI
+78 DLSGIVTNPITVQI
-92 QGHAITVNVTTL
+92 QEHSITVNVTTL
-104 SDTLTSFFDQLLRS
+104 SDTLTSFFDQLLRA
-118 YGVAASGDDI
+118 YGVAASSDDI
-128 VAYAQALTGSALKL
+128 VAYSQALAGSVMKL
-142 VLIFAEGLIIATVG
+142 VLIFAEGIIIAILG

-170 IFARKRPVET
+170 LFARKRPVQT
-180 YPSIDGSEPV
+180 YPSGDASEPV
-190 VVKRRPKRKL
+190 IVKRRPKRRL
-200 RLVSGIE
+200 RLISGVE
-207 QLAVAAV
+207 QLAVATV
-214 CLTMI
+214 CMAMI
-219 IAPLSSV
+219 VAPLSSV
-226 VNTISKNLDVDKE
+226 VNTISKNLEVDKG

-263 KVFFSVETQDG
+263 KVFFSVEGQDG
-274 TQTIDSQ
+274 TKTIDSQ
-281 LISFLTSTNSGEIK
+281 LISFLTSTNSGDIK

-355 IAVSIALNMDQVKSI
+355 IAVSIALNIDQVKSI

-418 IDLKQLFSIFK
+418 IDLRQLFSIFK
-429 DQDAYDAFHSA
+429 DQEAYGAFHSA

-460 ATKDGTAPQQGEL
+460 ATKDGSIPGEGEL
-473 SLASFL
+473 GLASFL
-479 PSDQDGQISYQKVA
+479 PSEPDGSISYQKVA
-493 EMKWF
+493 QMRWF
-498 DELGLI
+498 DELGLV

-512 SIDKE
+512 GIDKE
-517 QMEGLFDEL
+517 QMEGLFGEL
-526 PTIGGNSS
+526 PTIGGSS
-534 AKAANPNEAGQSG
+534 SPKSASQSGEGQSL

-562 DIVEIIVGKR
+562 EIVEVIVGKR

-593 LDSQLLGNALDDL
+593 LDSQLIGNALDDL
-606 LPFAQKQLDSAN
+606 LPFAQKQLDAAK

-627 AESELVSTD
+627 AESELVSSD
-636 IGDTRIN
+636 LGATRIN
-643 FKRELGSILD
+643 FKRELGCILD

-668 LDIKGLAG
+668 LDVKGLQG
-676 INFDPDGKLYSIDE
+676 INFDPEGKLYSIDE

-697 DCLPLTDGSVILS
+697 DCLPNADRSIILS
-710 SNLPKIAEGALEN
+710 SNLPSIAEGALKN

-729 GIEQLDFD
+729 GIEHLDFECD
-737 CGSLGEEI
+737 SLGFEI
-745 SKLLKIAKYCPTLVS
+745 SKLLKIAKYCPVLVN

-776 IVEAKDEFAYILDA
+776 VVEAEDEFAYILDA

-803 KQNVN
+803 KENVN
-808 FCNLINAL
+808 FCNLVNTL

-821 DAVSFDPIA
+821 DTVSFEPLT
-830 PEDLPSNLVSVY
+830 PEDLPSNLTSEY
-842 DDEGNIVTKGETY
+842 DDDGNITVKGETY
-855 YLVDALCSVVSSGI
+855 YLVDALCSVVSSGLV
-869 IENLSSITG
+869 ENLSSITG
-878 GDANQAVSALSRV
+878 GDANQAVAALSRV

-966 GPNVGELL
+966 GPNVDELL

-981 IFVSRQGEYLFPK
+981 IFTSRDGEYLFPK
-994 FLYNKLIGSLSG
+994 FLYNKLVGSLSG
-1006 DALSYFIDPDDEV
+1006 DALSYFLDPNDQV
-1019 DPNSLTTL
+1019 DPASLTTL
-1027 EQKKEHTKLLYSD
+1027 EQKKEHTELLYHD

-1046 SREDWTGED
+1046 ERGDWTGAE
-1055 GEISKVSDILD
+1055 GEIKKVSDILD

-1086 AMEKAMS
+1086 GMEKAMG

-1105 LYNGLHSAIGG
+1105 LYNGLHEAIGG
-1116 LSEEASTKEIDFS
+1116 LSEEASTPEIDFS

-1144 SLGYPRLTD
+1144 SLGYPSLND
-1153 ADMAENQ
+1153 GDMSANQ
-1160 EEIATLFAALDVIFD
+1160 EEVATLFAALDVIFD

-1182 DGQVSLDDMNL
+1182 DGQVNLDDINL
-1193 ASINSEFQLRPLLES
+1193 GTISSEFQLRPLLES

-1216 TAEEGKRPVFKQLV
+1216 TAEEGKRPLFKQLV

-1235 TSTIYGEQG
+1235 TSTIYGERESDQ
-1244 TDTDYE
+1244 DYQE
-1250 KFLTSPINEYTKQSI
+1250 FIASPINEYTKKSI
-1265 RSIVDGVEQSEWDS
+1265 RTIVDGVGQSEWDS
-1279 EISIICDIVDS
+1279 EISIICHIIDS
-1290 VQKSGLVNSEGGFD
+1290 VQKSGLINSEGGFD
-1304 LESVS
+1304 LDSVS
-1309 DPAAFFGTGAQKQ
+1309 DPEAFFGTGAQKQ
-1322 AKVDSLKSILN
+1322 GKVDGLKTILN
-1333 DLNSSTLFYRAI
+1333 DLNSSSLFYRAI
-1345 PTMLEKAF
+1345 PAMLQKAF
-1353 KGDNNGHN
+1353 EGENNGHN

-1374 NYADPFFDAAKGGE
+1374 NYADPFFDAEEGGD
-1388 DYGMYPEGETDNL
+1388 DYGMYPDGETDNL

-1424 AAITDALQR
+1424 VAITDALQK
-1433 MMDSHVFNQTIGEE
+1433 MMQSHVFNQTVGEE

-1455 VSDLLCFDAIKGYLY
+1455 VSDMLCFDAIKGYLY
-1470 LEESPKDRALQSEYA
+1470 LEESPKDQALDSEYA
-1485 AFYSPTDYEDANVRA
+1485 SYKKAGEADEDVRA

-1506 STIMPSLDQ
+1506 ATVMPSIQ
-1515 DGASEASLAKGNEA
+1515 PGGASEACLRQGGEA
-1529 IASLGEVLSLL
+1529 IASLREVLSLL
-1540 QSDEMYSIVDNGALD
+1540 QSDDMYSIISDGALD
-1555 INAIRP
+1555 VNAIRP
-1561 SVFASF
+1561 SVFASL

-1581 PNIIYTMVN
+1581 PNIIHAMVN

-1603 AANVFYQY
+1603 SANVFYEY
-1611 YQQDGKARV
+1611 YQQDGKSRV
-1620 GGPDFTARYD
+1620 GGPDWNARYD

-1637 SSALSYIGRNSDL
+1637 SSALAYIGRNSDL
-1650 FSSAGLA
+1650 FSSSGLA
-1657 DLSTLDPLVLRS
+1657 DLSTLDPLILRS

-1735 YLSIYL
+1735 YLQIYL
-1741 DHPNDGYK
+1741 DHPHDGYK
-1749 QMLHDSILSFRDE
+1749 QMLHDSILSFRDS
-1762 SAHSWGQEINS
+1762 SAHSWGKEINS

-1786 VLNSDL
+1786 VLRSDL
-1792 VDEDGN
+1792 VDQDGN

-1812 SGFME
+1812 SLFME
-1817 RAAKLNVVPNL
+1817 RAARLEVVPNL

-1843 KFTTVTGDF
+1843 RFTTATGTFF
-1852 AADEEGYFDLTPF
+1852 ADGEGYFDLTPF
-1865 VTGGG
+1865 LTGGG
-1870 RAISLTADSISE
+1870 RAISLAADSIGQSA
-1882 TDPLLYVEGI
+1882 PLLYVEGL
-1892 DEPIDLAKEGL
+1892 DEPIDLFEQGL
-1903 VDGNA
+1903 VQGNA
-1908 ADLSS
+1908 ADLSN
-1913 FASSCR
+1913 FASPCR
-1919 IKLDP
+1919 IKLSP
-1924 NESFTLEY
+1924 NEELTLAY
-1932 DLSDYHFTQQDLRD
+1932 DLSDYHFSQKDLRE
-1946 VDLDLIRNMLYSI
+1946 VDLDLIRNLLYSI
-1959 YDEQKGAYITFEGD
+1959 YDEQKGAYISFEGD

-1979 LDAGLQSQ
+1979 LDAGLESLS
-1987 ALLEFYQQST
+1987 LLEFYQQST

-2004 AEKLE
+2004 ASGLLPSEIA
-2009 PVDLDPADP
+2009 PDSP

-2026 YSIFTVNQTI
+2026 YSIFTVNQSI
-2036 DFGSSFVIPVQVSL
+2036 DFGSGMPIPVQVSL

-2064 LLTLRSLI
+2064 LVTLNNLI
-2072 GQREDGSYPNLTGD
+2072 GRRGDGSYPDLSGD
-2086 AAYLDNNL
+2086 AAYLDGNL
-2094 ISIIALEGYAGVIS
+2094 VSIIALEGYAKAVS
-2108 GVLSTSSGTTEEM
+2108 TVLSASSGP
-2121 AAAAMAIKTINSTFQ
+2121 AAAAAIKAINSSFQ
-2136 SPDVVVAGQN
+2136 SPSVEVMGQN
-2146 VGFTTVASAFKVD
+2146 VGFVTVASSFD
-2159 VLWKNDKPAFFQY
+2159 VSSVWAEQKPAFFHY

-2181 TANLLSYLECSKLF
+2181 AANMLSYLDCSQLF
-2195 SISLGDGIEV
+2195 SNSVGVPSGPYRIEAF
-2205 PYGPSRLEAYGRQ
+2205 GGQ
-2218 DAASTLS
+2218 DAS
-2225 FATNI
+2225 FATAI
-2230 DDLSKVVDGTYA
+2230 DDLGKVIDGTYA
-2242 DPFYEACMVFGKS
+2242 EPFYKACLAYGKS
-2255 DDNPD
+2255 DGNPLPSRQDALRSFGD
-2260 YVRTQRLGDF
+2260 YEGEQRV
-2270 IDYAGQQ
+2270 
-2277 KDLADLLYLGLI
+2277 LADMLYLGLV
-2289 YDSTRHEIDGDF
+2289 YDSTAHDQDDF
-2301 MAYVTNESG
+2301 MAYVTNLEG
-2310 SPEKLNHAGG
+2310 SDMRNAIGG
-2320 QPQWFSYA
+2320 TPALFSYEA
-2328 SAAGLLL
+2328 AAGLLI

>member
-1 MGINLLASAINGEQ
+1 MDINLLGSAINGEQ
-15 IISII
+15 IVSII
-20 QLAANIAFYSLLGIL
+20 QLAANIAFYSILGIL
-35 VVAFLWGLIQGWR
+35 VIAFLWGLLQGWR
-48 YGTYHMVFLGLLVAL
+48 YGTYHMVFIGLLVAL

-73 AISGF
+73 AISGY
-78 DLSGIVTQPITVQI
+78 DLSGIITNPITVQI
-92 QGHAITVNVTTL
+92 QEHSITVNVTTL
-104 SDTLTSFFDQLLRS
+104 SDTLTSFFDQLLRA
-118 YGVAASGDDI
+118 YGVAASSDDI
-128 VAYAQALTGSALKL
+128 VAYSQALAGSVMKL
-142 VLIFAEGLIIATVG
+142 VLIFAEGIIIAILG

-170 IFARKRPVET
+170 LFARKRRVET
-180 YPSIDGSEPV
+180 YPSGDASEAV
-190 VVKRRPKRKL
+190 IVKRRPKRRL
-200 RLVSGIE
+200 RLLSGVE
-207 QLAVAAV
+207 QLAVATV
-214 CLTMI
+214 CMAMI
-219 IAPLSSV
+219 VAPLSSV
-226 VNTISKNLDVDKE
+226 VNTISKNLEVDKG

-263 KVFFSVETQDG
+263 KVFFSVEGQDG
-274 TQTIDSQ
+274 TKTIDSQ
-281 LISFLTSTNSGEIK
+281 LISFLTSTNSGDIK

-355 IAVSIALNMDQVKSI
+355 IAVSIALNIDQVKSI

-378 ISSANYDYA
+378 ISSANYDYP

-418 IDLKQLFSIFK
+418 IDLRQLFSIFK
-429 DQDAYDAFHSA
+429 DQEAYDAFHSA

-460 ATKDGTAPQQGEL
+460 ATKDGSTPGEGEL
-473 SLASFL
+473 GLASFL
-479 PSDQDGQISYQKVA
+479 PSDPDGSISYQKVA
-493 EMKWF
+493 QMKWF
-498 DELGLI
+498 DELGLV

-512 SIDKE
+512 GIDKE

-526 PTIGGNSS
+526 PTIGGSS
-534 AKAANPNEAGQSG
+534 SPKSASQSEEGQSL

-562 DIVEIIVGKR
+562 DIVEIIVGER

-593 LDSQLLGNALDDL
+593 LDSQLLGNALDDF
-606 LPFAQKQLDSAN
+606 LPFAQKQLDAAN

-627 AESELVSTD
+627 AESKLVSSD
-636 IGDTRIN
+636 LGATRIN
-643 FKRELGSILD
+643 FKRELGCILD

-668 LDIKGLAG
+668 LDVKGLQG
-676 INFDPDGKLYSIDE
+676 INFDPEGKLYSIDE

-697 DCLPLTDGSVILS
+697 DCLPNADRSLILS
-710 SNLPKIAEGALEN
+710 SNLPSIAEGALKN
-723 VPLEEY
+723 VPLQEY
-729 GIEQLDFD
+729 GIEHLDFECD
-737 CGSLGEEI
+737 SLGSEI
-745 SKLLKIAKYCPTLVS
+745 SKLLKIAKYCPVLVN

-776 IVEAKDEFAYILDA
+776 VVEAEDEFAYILDA

-803 KQNVN
+803 KENVN
-808 FCNLINAL
+808 FCNLVNTL

-821 DAVSFDPIA
+821 DAVSFEPLT
-830 PEDLPSNLVSVY
+830 PEDLPSNLTSVY
-842 DDEGNIVTKGETY
+842 DDDGNITVKGETY
-855 YLVDALCSVVSSGI
+855 FLVDALCSVVSSGLV
-869 IENLSSITG
+869 ENLSSITG
-878 GDANQAVSALSRV
+878 ADANQAVAALSRV

-918 IKPLFGDDTEGVS
+918 IKPLFGDETEGVS

-966 GPNVGELL
+966 GPNVDELL

-981 IFVSRQGEYLFPK
+981 IFTSRDGEYLFPK
-994 FLYNKLIGSLSG
+994 FLYNKLVGSLNG
-1006 DALSYFIDPDDEV
+1006 DALSFFLDPNDQV
-1019 DPNSLTTL
+1019 DPASLTTL
-1027 EQKKEHTKLLYSD
+1027 EQKKEHTQLLYVD

-1046 SREDWTGED
+1046 ERGDWTGAE
-1055 GEISKVSDILD
+1055 GEIKKVSDILD

-1086 AMEKAMS
+1086 GMEKAMG

-1105 LYNGLHSAIGG
+1105 LYNGLHEAIGG
-1116 LSEEASTKEIDFS
+1116 LSEEASTPEIDFS

-1144 SLGYPRLTD
+1144 SLGYPSLND
-1153 ADMAENQ
+1153 GDMAENQ
-1160 EEIATLFAALDVIFD
+1160 EEVATLFAALDVIFD

-1182 DGQVSLDDMNL
+1182 DGQVNLDDINL
-1193 ASINSEFQLRPLLES
+1193 GTISSEFQLRPLLES

-1216 TAEEGKRPVFKQLV
+1216 TAKEGKRPLFKQLV

-1235 TSTIYGEQG
+1235 TSTIYGERESDQ
-1244 TDTDYE
+1244 DYQE
-1250 KFLTSPINEYTKQSI
+1250 FIASPINEYTKKSI
-1265 RSIVDGVEQSEWDS
+1265 RTIVDGVEQSEWDS

-1290 VQKSGLVNSEGGFD
+1290 AQKSGLVNSEGGFD
-1304 LESVS
+1304 LDSVS

-1322 AKVDSLKSILN
+1322 GKVDGLKTILN
-1333 DLNSSTLFYRAI
+1333 DLNSSSLFYRAI
-1345 PTMLEKAF
+1345 PAMLKKAF
-1353 KGDNNGHN
+1353 EGDNNGHN

-1374 NYADPFFDAAKGGE
+1374 NYADPFFDAEEGGD
-1388 DYGMYPEGETDNL
+1388 DYGMYPDGETDNL

-1424 AAITDALQR
+1424 AAITDALQK
-1433 MMDSHVFNQTIGEE
+1433 MMQSHVFNQTVGEE

-1485 AFYSPTDYEDANVRA
+1485 AFYSPNDYDDANVRA

-1506 STIMPSLDQ
+1506 STTMPSLDQ

-1540 QSDEMYSIVDNGALD
+1540 QSDEMYSIVSDGTLD

-1567 LTTLNDSPLFYDLV
+1567 LTTLNDSSLFYDLV
-1581 PNIIYTMVN
+1581 PNIIHAMVN

-1611 YQQDGKARV
+1611 YQQDGKSRV

-1650 FSSAGLA
+1650 FSSSGLA
-1657 DLSTLDPLVLRS
+1657 DLSTLDPLILRS

-1674 ENSYIFNL
+1674 DNSYIFNL

-1687 YLSDSGLTLGAS
+1687 YLSDSGLILGAS

-1735 YLSIYL
+1735 YLQIYL
-1741 DHPNDGYK
+1741 DHPHDGYK
-1749 QMLHDSILSFRDE
+1749 QMLHDSILSFRDS

-1786 VLNSDL
+1786 VLRSDL
-1792 VDEDGN
+1792 VDGDGN

-1812 SGFME
+1812 AGFME

-1852 AADEEGYFDLTPF
+1852 VADEEGYFDLTPF

-1870 RAISLTADSISE
+1870 RAISLTADSIGQ
-1882 TDPLLYVEGI
+1882 TAPLLYVEGL
-1892 DEPIDLAKEGL
+1892 DEPIDLFEQGL
-1903 VDGNA
+1903 IEGNA
-1908 ADLSS
+1908 ADLSA
-1913 FASSCR
+1913 FASPCR

-1924 NESFTLEY
+1924 NEFFTLEY
-1932 DLSDYHFTQQDLRD
+1932 DLSDYHFTQQDLRE
-1946 VDLDLIRNMLYSI
+1946 VDLDLIRNLLYSI
-1959 YDEQKGAYITFEGD
+1959 YDEQKGAYISFEGD

-2004 AEKLE
+2004 SEKLE

-2026 YSIFTVNQTI
+2026 YSIFTVNQSI
-2036 DFGSSFVIPVQVSL
+2036 DFGSGMLIPVQMSL

-2064 LLTLRSLI
+2064 LVTLDSLI
-2072 GQREDGSYPNLTGD
+2072 GRRGDGSYPDLSGD
-2086 AAYLDNNL
+2086 AAYLDGNL
-2094 ISIIALEGYAGVIS
+2094 ASIIALEGYAKAVS
-2108 GVLSTSSGTTEEM
+2108 TVLSASSGI
-2121 AAAAMAIKTINSTFQ
+2121 AAASAIKAINSSFQ
-2136 SPDVVVAGQN
+2136 SPSVEVVGQN
-2146 VGFTTVASAFKVD
+2146 VGFAAVASAFD
-2159 VLWKNDKPAFFQY
+2159 VSSLWAEQKPAFFHY

-2181 TANLLSYLECSKLF
+2181 AANMLSYLDCSQLF
-2195 SISLGDGIEV
+2195 STYFDGIEMPSG
-2205 PYGPSRLEAYGRQ
+2205 PYRKEAFGGQ
-2218 DAASTLS
+2218 DAS
-2225 FATNI
+2225 FATAI
-2230 DDLSKVVDGTYA
+2230 DDLGKVIDGTYA
-2242 DPFYEACMVFGKS
+2242 EPFYKACLAYGKGEG
-2255 DDNPD
+2255 NPLSS
-2260 YVRTQRLGDF
+2260 RKNALRSF
-2270 IDYAGQQ
+2270 ADYAGEQRI
-2277 KDLADLLYLGLI
+2277 LADLLYLGLV
-2289 YDSTRHEIDGDF
+2289 YDSTAHDQDDF
-2301 MAYVTNESG
+2301 MAYVTNLEG
-2310 SPEKLNHAGG
+2310 SEMLNAIGG
-2320 QPQWFSYA
+2320 MPALFSYEA
-2328 SAAGLLL
+2328 AAGLLR